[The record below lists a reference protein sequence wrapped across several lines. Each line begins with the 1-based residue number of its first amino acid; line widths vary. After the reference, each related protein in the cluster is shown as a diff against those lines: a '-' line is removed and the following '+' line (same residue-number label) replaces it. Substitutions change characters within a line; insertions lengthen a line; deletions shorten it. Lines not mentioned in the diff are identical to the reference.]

1 MADVGSRRLDFPAL
15 LARESRWD
23 SGTSTSSTIGHPIP
37 SPLIR
42 ASHRHLRRL
51 EIRQR

>member
-15 LARESRWD
+15 LARGEQAGLRHFYVEHD
-23 SGTSTSSTIGHPIP
+23 RPP
-37 SPLIR
+37 DPLASIR
-42 ASHRHLRRL
+42 ASYRHLRRL